1 MKAFSLL
8 FTEGRKS
15 KPKSDQKLEQSP
27 KQKQRKTRKNDT
39 YQLIFL
45 FAFCLLT
52 LPLKPLLAGPFSLKI
67 VGGFFF
73 PSDQAFRE
81 IYGSGDTSGIEVT
94 LELNKKLDFWARAT
108 YFFKR
113 GHLTL
118 TGEPTQV
125 EIIPIGYGIKYKF
138 SLKKLKNIIF
148 YAGAG
153 LDYFVFSEV
162 NVLAEINTGNMGFS
176 GRGGLV
182 FQFFKGMLA
191 ELYLNYS
198 RCLIHPAEYEVNIG
212 GWQII
217 FGLGYHF

>member
-1 MKAFSLL
+1 MKIPFISFIAR
-8 FTEGRKS
+8 GKDKS
-15 KPKSDQKLEQSP
+15 RSDQKLKSRP
-27 KQKQRKTRKNDT
+27 VQKYRMLRKSHI
-39 YQLIFL
+39 YQVIFLLIFC
-45 FAFCLLT
+45 FLT
-52 LPLKPLLAGPFSLKI
+52 LSLKPLSAGPFSLKI
-67 VGGFFF
+67 MGGFFF
-73 PSDQAFRE
+73 PSDQVFHE

-94 LELNKKLDFWARAT
+94 LEINKKLDFWVRAA

-118 TGEPTQV
+118 TREPTQV
-125 EIIPIGYGIKYKF
+125 EIIPIGYGIKYKV

-176 GRGGLV
+176 GRGGV
-182 FQFFKGMLA
+182 SFQFFKGMLA

-198 RCLIHPAEYEVNIG
+198 RCFIHPAEYRVNIG
-212 GWQII
+212 GWQIM